1 MKLLIILVVF
11 IAVVALIQLMKI
23 SELSSKLTGKD
34 DEISESD
41 NKLNARLMLVFYFL
55 YMGGVI
61 YSIFAY
67 GYGFD
72 RTSASEHGESIDN
85 LLLINWVI
93 IGFVFF
99 LTHTLLFFFAYKY
112 AYKKGNKAYYLAHDN
127 KLELAWTVAPS
138 IVLFGIIIYG
148 LTTWNSITDVAEE
161 DSIQVELYSKQFD
174 WTARYPGKDGK
185 FGLTNFNLVSNTNP
199 LGIVTKKTIA
209 EKLIEVESKLES
221 LEVELSTKY
230 EQFSDSKISIFE
242 GKIQNL
248 ILHRNRIL
256 QINTSD
262 DRLEWGKDDVLSKA
276 EFHLPVDKTVE
287 FLFRSRDV
295 IHSAFMYDFR
305 AQMNTVPGMTTRF
318 KLKPVITTSEMR
330 NEVANEEF
338 NYKLTC
344 NKICGA
350 AHWNMTMDI
359 IVETEEEYNQW
370 LTEQKEFSPIA
381 Q

>member
-23 SELSSKLTGKD
+23 SELSSKLTGKA

-55 YMGGVI
+55 FMGGVV

-72 RTSASEHGESIDN
+72 RTSASEHGASIDS
-85 LLLINWVI
+85 LLLLNWVI
-93 IGFVFF
+93 IGIVFL

-112 AYKKGNKAYYLAHDN
+112 SYKKENKAYYLAHDN
-127 KLELAWTVAPS
+127 KLELIWTVVPS

-148 LTTWNSITDVAEE
+148 LTTWNSITDIAED
-161 DSIQVELYSKQFD
+161 DSFQVELYSKQFD

-185 FGLTNFNLVSNTNP
+185 LGLTNFNLVSNTNP
-199 LGIVTKKTIA
+199 LGIVTKKTIV
-209 EKLIEVESKLES
+209 EKLMEVESKLES
-221 LEVELSTKY
+221 LEIELSTKM

-248 ILHRNRIL
+248 VLHRNRIL
-256 QINTSD
+256 QLNVSD
-262 DRLEWGKDDVLSKA
+262 DRLEWGKDDIMSKA

-370 LTEQKEFSPIA
+370 LNEQKQFAPLA